1 MIRLPDAAVNRLSMS
16 EESVRMAL
24 GWLQDARRQRWPI
37 GVERCHRGDTRVHRL
52 LSVLIAIAVEAA
64 APAVPVSL
72 SRR

>member
-24 GWLQDARRQRWPI
+24 GWLQDARRQRWSI
-37 GVERCHRGDTRVHRL
+37 GVERCHREDTRVDCL
-52 LSVLIAIAVEAA
+52 SSVLIAIAVEAA
-64 APAVPVSL
+64 ALAVPVSL